1 MTKTTKTDKTGAIK
15 TIDKSVLK
23 AGTNNKLNLKQTY
36 LIDDILKNAGRDK
49 KKTNAQ
55 MYKDNI
61 ARDKNQSTDVAST
74 EFNSTLK
81 KPKIQKAL
89 QEVLIDNNIDKDSIL
104 KTELNIINKAYNIN
118 QLNTALNGN
127 HKLMELEGMTQLQ
140 PNTQINIQVNKIN
153 KMSDNEINDRLKD
166 IITL

>member
-1 MTKTTKTDKTGAIK
+1 MTDKRDKTGEIK
-15 TIDKSVLK
+15 TIDKTVLK

-61 ARDKNQSTDVAST
+61 ARDKNQSTEVAST

-81 KPKIQKAL
+81 NPKIQKAL
-89 QEVLIDNNIDKDSIL
+89 TEVLIDNNIDKDSIL
-104 KTELNIINKAYNIN
+104 KTHLDILD
-118 QLNTALNGN
+118 QSQALNQMSTARN
-127 HKLMELEGMTQLQ
+127 CNKDLMELEGMTQLQ
-140 PNTQINIQVNKIN
+140 PTQQTNIQINIDKLTN
-153 KMSDNEINDRLKD
+153 DEINNKLKD